1 MKKQLEFDLN
11 HPQLQNPCRVDWD
24 EMAGDERQ
32 RHCAQCDKQV
42 YWFSHMS
49 QKEIQAV
56 LNQTGPNLC
65 ALIEKRPDGTIVTAD
80 PPIASRFFS
89 FRTSKWTA
97 GVFSLFLGWTA
108 GAGTIQANS
117 LSPATLQV
125 NSTDRQ
131 KDETKPQAGSQT
143 GIKGWVKDAT
153 GASVVNATVRVTS
166 RQTGVVRE
174 FTTDE
179 EGCFVFLT
187 DQPGSFTIRVEA
199 VGFVTFEKTKVS
211 VKAGKLSTPRPF
223 VLRVGS
229 TGGFCFLE
237 KPKPSDNLSTIFSN
251 SFSGFKR
258 LFS

>member
-1 MKKQLEFDLN
+1 MKQREFDLN
-11 HPQLQNPCRVDWD
+11 NPQLQNPCRIGWD
-24 EMAGDERQ
+24 EMAGEARK
-32 RHCAQCDKQV
+32 RHCAQCDKDV
-42 YWFSHMS
+42 YRFSHMS
-49 QKEIQAV
+49 LEEIHAL
-56 LNQTGPNLC
+56 LNQTGPTLC
-65 ALIEKRPDGTIVTAD
+65 ALIEKRPDGTIVTTD

-97 GVFSLFLGWTA
+97 GVFSLFLGWMA

-131 KDETKPQAGSQT
+131 KDETNPQAESQT
-143 GIKGWVKDAT
+143 GIKGWVMDAN

-211 VKAGKLSTPRPF
+211 VKAGKLSTLKPF

-237 KPKPSDNLSTIFSN
+237 KPNASDRISPLFS
-251 SFSGFKR
+251 SSLSGFKR